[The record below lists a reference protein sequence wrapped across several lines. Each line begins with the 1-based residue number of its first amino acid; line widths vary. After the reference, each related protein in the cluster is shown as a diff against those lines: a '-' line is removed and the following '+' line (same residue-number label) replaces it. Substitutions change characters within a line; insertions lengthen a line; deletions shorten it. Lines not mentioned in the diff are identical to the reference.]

1 MNWLICYGI
10 RGAWRGSPWKAR
22 AISLVHSL
30 WQRELET
37 SIIEED
43 GSQSGLQP
51 GAARAIANCA
61 WQKVYL
67 HAPHLKT
74 FAPHCVFGPLG
85 LLGAAWQPRTC
96 GSLFPG
102 AWKEIVSR
110 PLELRE
116 EEAAASKLSWRKLLI
131 LSGFISLDLL
141 ELGMEARPPPRAAL
155 NMDIGGQ
162 LPFLLSPRASSP

>member
-1 MNWLICYGI
+1 MSYELAYLLWDQGSM
-10 RGAWRGSPWKAR
+10 AWKPVEGKGYIPGVY
-22 AISLVHSL
+22 SL
-30 WQRELET
+30 QRELET

-110 PLELRE
+110 PLKLRE
-116 EEAAASKLSWRKLLI
+116 EEAAASKLC
-131 LSGFISLDLL
+131 
-141 ELGMEARPPPRAAL
+141 
-155 NMDIGGQ
+155 
-162 LPFLLSPRASSP
+162 